1 MEVGKVSMEENRDKK
16 KETDDGTGP
25 LKVGDSI

>member
-1 MEVGKVSMEENRDKK
+1 MEVGKVSMEENREKK